1 MSIKNLKV
9 LINEYLKFGAG
20 GTYNAT
26 NPTGTISNE
35 KIVANYVT
43 VDDYLDTTSGKVV
56 LSIKIKNDISNE
68 EKINLANILNVNLS
82 PHSYNKE
89 YTKYFNSS
97 HEATQYK
104 NNILQRVNQAINKT
118 KWWKRILIFFQI
130 KILKKKLTF
139 TTL

>member
-43 VDDYLDTTSGKVV
+43 IVDYPDTTSGKSV
-56 LSIKIKNDISNE
+56 LLIKIKDGISKE
-68 EKINLANILNVNLS
+68 EKLNLANILNVNLS

-89 YTKYFNSS
+89 YTKHFDSS
-97 HEATQYK
+97 DEADRYK
-104 NNILQRVNQAINKT
+104 INILQKINQVINKWND
-118 KWWKRILIFFQI
+118 KNVF
-130 KILKKKLTF
+130 
-139 TTL
+139 